1 MYECR
6 AETERDIIAKAK
18 KENIVLQDSH
28 SAAADILSENAVLR
42 KTHVMPRIFQR
53 RPLTLGSSKTATR
66 LCVPVV
72 IRILYQ

>member
-28 SAAADILSENAVLR
+28 SAAADIL
-42 KTHVMPRIFQR
+42 
-53 RPLTLGSSKTATR
+53 
-66 LCVPVV
+66 C
-72 IRILYQ
+72 IRECGAA